1 MLSAALA
8 ASAVAVN
15 AKQAQAATKS
25 TVTVSTGASV
35 FNGYELANM
44 TGRLLRPGETVT
56 VQDTARDVSGNEWL
70 NVGEGWIMSKWTDYD
85 LADVNSQ
92 NTQTAQAQTAQQTE
106 AYKTPKKTEKKKK
119 AKVDTPVKI
128 KTQTKTESNDT
139 AKLPEEKSSQNT
151 VQSNVQ
157 SSQNTTQSQSP
168 VQSSTQYTAQSSAI
182 KPNAQSQTKTN
193 TATSQAPTSNTAK
206 EWIAQRESGGSYTA
220 RNGRYYG
227 RYQLDSSYLKGNYS
241 AANQEK
247 VADNYVANRYGS
259 WENAKAHW
267 LSHGWY

>member
-1 MLSAALA
+1 MKAKTILLSAALA
-8 ASAVAVN
+8 ASAIAVN
-15 AKQAQAATKS
+15 AKEADAATVKKANT

-35 FNGYELANM
+35 FDGYELANM

-70 NVGEGWIMSKWTDYD
+70 KVNEGWIMSQWTDYD
-85 LADVNSQ
+85 LASVSEQ

-106 AYKTPKKTEKKKK
+106 AYNVPKKTENKKVK
-119 AKVDTPVKI
+119 ADTPVKTQTQASLPKE
-128 KTQTKTESNDT
+128 KTQ
-139 AKLPEEKSSQNT
+139 SQST
-151 VQSNVQ
+151 VQSNPSTQFLAQSAQSAQ
-157 SSQNTTQSQSP
+157 SSQNTART
-168 VQSSTQYTAQSSAI
+168 SA
-182 KPNAQSQTKTN
+182 KTS
-193 TATSQAPTSNTAK
+193 ASTSNAAK

-227 RYQLDSSYLKGNYS
+227 RYQLDSSYLKGDYS

-247 VADNYVANRYGS
+247 VADNYVRNRYGS

-267 LSHGWY
+267 LSNGWY

>member
-1 MLSAALA
+1 MKAKTILLSAALA
-8 ASAVAVN
+8 ASAIAVN
-15 AKQAQAATKS
+15 AKEADAATVKKANT

-35 FNGYELANM
+35 FDGYELANM

-70 NVGEGWIMSKWTDYD
+70 KVSEGWIMSQWTDYD
-85 LADVNSQ
+85 LASVSEQ

-106 AYKTPKKTEKKKK
+106 AYNVPKKTENKKVK
-119 AKVDTPVKI
+119 ADTPVK
-128 KTQTKTESNDT
+128 TQTQAS
-139 AKLPEEKSSQNT
+139 LPEEKTQKTQSQST
-151 VQSNVQ
+151 VQSNPSTQSSASSQSVQSAQ
-157 SSQNTTQSQSP
+157 SSQNT
-168 VQSSTQYTAQSSAI
+168 ARSSA
-182 KPNAQSQTKTN
+182 KTS
-193 TATSQAPTSNTAK
+193 ASTSNTAK

-227 RYQLDSSYLKGNYS
+227 RYQLDSSYLKGDYS

-247 VADNYVANRYGS
+247 VADNYVRNRYGS

-267 LSHGWY
+267 LSNGWY

>member
-35 FNGYELANM
+35 FDGYELANM

-70 NVGEGWIMSKWTDYD
+70 NVGEGWIMSQWTDYD
-85 LADVNSQ
+85 LADVNSR
-92 NTQTAQAQTAQQTE
+92 NTQTAQTQTAQQTE

-128 KTQTKTESNDT
+128 KTQTNT
-139 AKLPEEKSSQNT
+139 AKLPEEKLSQNT
-151 VQSNVQ
+151 AQSNAQ
-157 SSQNTTQSQSP
+157 SSQNTAQSQSP
-168 VQSSTQYTAQSSAI
+168 VQSSTQYTAQSSAV

-193 TATSQAPTSNTAK
+193 TATSQAPTSNAAK